1 MLCAIYTACIGV
13 KTLEIVIFNSILPYA
28 VTQIPQVFRRMTIY
42 LQIVVVTY
50 GGGVDFVGF
59 SYIVYTDSD
68 ARVR

>member
-28 VTQIPQVFRRMTIY
+28 VTQIPQVFRRMTIS

-50 GGGVDFVGF
+50 GGVDFVGF